1 MEHFV
6 IIVNNFQP
14 LTIITKR
21 SILDVAVVLD
31 PLLIIS
37 KIVESYIMKVIF
49 AMFVSILEVFEK
61 MRCWFKDLLIFT
73 KIERYILFGH
83 DECVYSSYFSHN
95 SQKMKFSI
103 KNFFNKCDQIRRK
116 LRIWSHLVKKSLN
129 KQFIFCTVTDFGLFN
144 GKSLRDTLY
153 FLFCNLQSSILVR
166 LIWF

>member
-61 MRCWFKDLLIFT
+61 MRC
-73 KIERYILFGH
+73 
-83 DECVYSSYFSHN
+83 
-95 SQKMKFSI
+95 
-103 KNFFNKCDQIRRK
+103 
-116 LRIWSHLVKKSLN
+116 
-129 KQFIFCTVTDFGLFN
+129 
-144 GKSLRDTLY
+144 
-153 FLFCNLQSSILVR
+153 
-166 LIWF
+166 

>member
-14 LTIITKR
+14 LTVITKR

-31 PLLIIS
+31 PLLRIS
-37 KIVESYIMKVIF
+37 KIVESYIMKIIF

-73 KIERYILFGH
+73 KIERYILFCH
-83 DECVYSSYFSHN
+83 DVCVYSSYLA
-95 SQKMKFSI
+95 KFSI

-129 KQFIFCTVTDFGLFN
+129 KQFIFCTVTDVGLFN

>member
-1 MEHFV
+1 M

-61 MRCWFKDLLIFT
+61 MRC
-73 KIERYILFGH
+73 
-83 DECVYSSYFSHN
+83 
-95 SQKMKFSI
+95 
-103 KNFFNKCDQIRRK
+103 
-116 LRIWSHLVKKSLN
+116 
-129 KQFIFCTVTDFGLFN
+129 
-144 GKSLRDTLY
+144 
-153 FLFCNLQSSILVR
+153 
-166 LIWF
+166 